1 MLFSSEGSGVSAGHG
16 ASGCL
21 CDGLEHRSYSLL
33 PDWEESALV
42 PLGGACAHV
51 QQVLCQQEEAQAVL
65 AAALASAKPPASP
78 GRMVAVI
85 PADSVPAP
93 PYSSALGRAEPPQ
106 SAADPE
112 ATAAMPRQQ
121 LQLAVA
127 QCPQWLDPVAG
138 PFAFCSA
145 GSSTAGAASLPAST
159 SLL

>member
-21 CDGLEHRSYSLL
+21 CDGLEHRSCSLL
-33 PDWEESALV
+33 PDWEEATLLPV
-42 PLGGACAHV
+42 GGACEQV
-51 QQVLCQQEEAQAVL
+51 QQVLCQQDEAQAVL

-93 PYSSALGRAEPPQ
+93 PYSSALARAEPPQ
-106 SAADPE
+106 SAAE
-112 ATAAMPRQQ
+112 ATAAMLRQQ

-127 QCPQWLDPVAG
+127 QCPQWLDPAAG

-159 SLL
+159 CLL